1 MRGWMT
7 APDVGVGGGRL
18 WRGAHE
24 CPPDVMAGGRECA
37 PSKELPT
44 EIEIGDALSGIRD
57 AYGARRAN
65 VLSLSRARPYRAW
78 LATRKRRAKRGAEAP
93 GQRTAARR
101 LLRRVGP
108 PVPTV
113 RAETGESYN

>member
-7 APDVGVGGGRL
+7 APYVGIDGGRL
-18 WRGAHE
+18 WRGVHE

-44 EIEIGDALSGIRD
+44 EIEIGNALNGIRG

-65 VLSLSRARPYRAW
+65 GFAVQPRTALSCA
-78 LATRKRRAKRGAEAP
+78 
-93 GQRTAARR
+93 AARR
-101 LLRRVGP
+101 NASREESRGSGGPNERPCVGCDRELARP
-108 PVPTV
+108 
-113 RAETGESYN
+113 

>member
-1 MRGWMT
+1 MS
-7 APDVGVGGGRL
+7 APYVGVGGLRL

-44 EIEIGDALSGIRD
+44 EIETGDALSGIRG

-65 VLSLSRARPYRAW
+65 VLSLSRHVPS
-78 LATRKRRAKRGAEAP
+78 LAGGATRSVAQNEARKRRADERHV
-93 GQRTAARR
+93 
-101 LLRRVGP
+101 VGCCEELAGG
-108 PVPTV
+108 V
-113 RAETGESYN
+113 

>member
-44 EIEIGDALSGIRD
+44 EIEIGDALSGIRG
-57 AYGARRAN
+57 AYGAGGAN

-78 LATRKRRAKRGAEAP
+78 LAARKRRAKRGAKRRP
-93 GQRTAARR
+93 GERPRVGCLAAAARPS
-101 LLRRVGP
+101 LSP
-108 PVPTV
+108 P
-113 RAETGESYN
+113 